1 MLTRIENAEPR
12 SVPGSSWIPANKQD
26 VVAVVEYLLPIVTR
40 ELGGSERTDL
50 GIILD
55 AGEIIGNNE
64 WKEMLIRKSEEIQD
78 DRLLEALQS

>member
-1 MLTRIENAEPR
+1 M
-12 SVPGSSWIPANKQD
+12 PGSSWIPANNQD
-26 VVAVVEYLLPIVTR
+26 VVAVVEYLFPIVTR